1 MANTF
6 TLIASKTVPTDGTSS
21 VTFSSIPATY
31 TDLCL
36 KMSARKANNDY
47 DIELK
52 FNGSSTGYSG
62 RYLEGN
68 GAAASSGSYSS
79 LTQAWSGLAST
90 NNQTASTFGNSE
102 IYIPNYAGSTNK
114 SFSVDAVNENNG
126 TTAYA
131 DLLAW
136 LWSNTSA
143 ITSIELNANG
153 STFATYSNFYL
164 YGIKNS

>member
-1 MANTF
+1 MPNTF
-6 TLIASKTVPTDGTSS
+6 ELIASNTVSTAVSS
-21 VTFSSIPATY
+21 ITFSSIPSTY
-31 TDLCL
+31 TDLVI

-52 FNGSSTGYSG
+52 FNGNSTGYSG
-62 RYLEGN
+62 VYLESN
-68 GAAASSGSYSS
+68 GTAASSGIYSS
-79 LTQAWSGLAST
+79 LTQAWSGNAST
-90 NNQTASTFGNSE
+90 NNQSASTFGNSE
-102 IYIPNYAGSTNK
+102 IYIPNYLSSNNK

-131 DLLAW
+131 NLLGW

-153 STFATYSNFYL
+153 STFVSNSTFYL
-164 YGIKNS
+164 YGVKNA